1 VKEGKDAAAE
11 TTLRLADADLSEL
24 VKGSDASDLHQ
35 RGKLRVD
42 GDVRI
47 AHKLG
52 LFKGLV

>member
-1 VKEGKDAAAE
+1 MKEGKDASAAATFKIADE
-11 TTLRLADADLSEL
+11 DLAEL
-24 VKGSDASDLHQ
+24 VKGHLASDLHQ